1 MLSEDSYLLPETKQ
15 KQPLSRSGV
24 VMPAVGWHPVVL
36 KGFSGLA
43 CGQPGLPV
51 QESGVRCATI
61 TRLALAYVVNY
72 ASGRWITESSLL
84 ITAPTPSERARPAA
98 VRLRSPASMVRTR

>member
-51 QESGVRCATI
+51 QESGVR
-61 TRLALAYVVNY
+61 
-72 ASGRWITESSLL
+72 
-84 ITAPTPSERARPAA
+84 RAIIVYRA
-98 VRLRSPASMVRTR
+98 VFSRV